1 MSKTTKIHEISN
13 HYGTL
18 EIVEERGKYYWG
30 LSDYDINHYNEIS
43 KSLYDEL
50 KNHLILKKLKS

>member
-1 MSKTTKIHEISN
+1 MGKTTKIYEISN

-18 EIVEERGKYYWG
+18 EIFEERGKYYWG
-30 LSDYDINHYNEIS
+30 LSDYDGTHHNEIN